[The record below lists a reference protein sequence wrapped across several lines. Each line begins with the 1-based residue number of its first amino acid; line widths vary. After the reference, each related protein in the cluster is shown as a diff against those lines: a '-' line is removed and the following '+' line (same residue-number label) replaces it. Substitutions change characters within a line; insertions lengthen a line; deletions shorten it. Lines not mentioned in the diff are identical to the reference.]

1 MALRVTVLASG
12 SSGNVTLVEGSRGCL
27 LIDMGLSEREASRR
41 LRAVGVEPR
50 GLEALIVS
58 HEHGD
63 HVRGAPL
70 FSRRHGVPIYTTA
83 ATAAAA
89 GLDLQDLAALVPIE
103 AGRPFMVAGMRVHPF
118 SVPHDAADN
127 VGYVVEEEGSRLGYA
142 TDLGYPS
149 AVASERLRGCG
160 VLVVEANH
168 DLAMLRSGP
177 YPAHVK
183 QRVMGRAGHLSNEQA
198 AELLSQSVTPL
209 TRTVFLA
216 HLSERNNDGRLAL
229 QAGRGALRSI
239 GRDAVHLELTYP
251 SRPSRA
257 AEA

>member
-1 MALRVTVLASG
+1 MRVTVLASG
-12 SSGNVTLVEGSRGCL
+12 SSGNATLVEGSRGRI

-41 LRAVGVEPR
+41 LRLLGIEPGGIDAV
-50 GLEALIVS
+50 LVS

-63 HVRGAPL
+63 HVAGAPL
-70 FSRRHGVPIYTTA
+70 FSRKNGVPVYTTG

-89 GLDLQDLAALVPIE
+89 GLGMADLAALVTIE
-103 AGRPFMVAGMRVHPF
+103 TGRAFEIAGMRVHPF
-118 SVPHDAADN
+118 SVPHDAVDN
-127 VGYVVEEEGSRLGYA
+127 VGYVVEEDGCRLGYA

-149 AVASERLRGCG
+149 AVASERLRGCD

-183 QRVMGRAGHLSNEQA
+183 QRVMGRAGHLSNDQA
-198 AELLSQSVTPL
+198 AELLSQSVTPA
-209 TRTVFLA
+209 TKTIFLA

-229 QAGRGALRSI
+229 EACRDALRTL
-239 GRDAVHLELTYP
+239 GRDGVHLELTFQIRA
-251 SRPSRA
+251 SRP
-257 AEA
+257 AES